1 MSNVFTRRIMGVET
15 EYGIT
20 ATAANGNHT
29 LGAAEVAR
37 YLFEPI
43 VEEYGSSNIFSANGS
58 RLYLDMG
65 AHPEIAT
72 AECDSIT
79 QLLNYERAGD
89 RILDDLAQQAEKK
102 LERDGVGKHV
112 YLFKNN
118 LDSHGNSYGC
128 HENYLISRSMVL
140 RAIGR
145 ALEPLMV
152 TRQLVCGA
160 GLIERKT
167 PEHPAQ
173 FVLSQRADQVW
184 EGVSSAT
191 TRARPMI
198 NSRDEA
204 HADSTVYRR
213 LHVIGG
219 DTNLAEPTFA
229 LKVGSALLVLE
240 MIEAGIELPDFE
252 LEDPIAQIREIS
264 RDLSGKTEM
273 RLKNGGTVTA
283 LEIQQALCQHATDW
297 LEVRDNFRESGQHAS
312 GQTETGQDTGTS
324 TTEMYRVVDLWRRA
338 LEAIETQDFSRVNR
352 ELDWVIKKE
361 LFDHYR
367 SRLGDDWEHPKL
379 LQVDLAMHDI
389 RRGRGIFQVLQDK
402 GRVERWTTDKSIAQA
417 MSTAPTTT
425 RAHQRGQFLAHARNT
440 STPFAVDWSRMKI
453 TEPKKMEY
461 TFNDPFATESP
472 ELEELLTIMKQSNN
486 AE

>member
-20 ATAANGNHT
+20 ATSADGNHT

-43 VEEYGSSNIFSANGS
+43 VEEHGSSNIFSVNGS
-58 RLYLDMG
+58 RVYLDMG

-102 LERDGVGKHV
+102 LVRDGVGKHV

-160 GLIERKT
+160 GHIERET
-167 PEHPAQ
+167 AEHPAQ

-204 HADSTVYRR
+204 HADSNLYRR

-252 LEDPIAQIREIS
+252 LEDPISQIREIS
-264 RDLSGKTEM
+264 RDLTGKTEM
-273 RLKNGGTVTA
+273 RLKNGATVTA
-283 LEIQQALCQHATDW
+283 LEIQQSLCQHAGEW
-297 LEVRDNFRESGQHAS
+297 LEVRDNYREAGQA
-312 GQTETGQDTGTS
+312 EGTP
-324 TTEMYRVVDLWRRA
+324 TAEMHRVVELWRRA
-338 LEAIETQDFSRVNR
+338 LEAIETQNFSLVNR

-367 SRLGDDWEHPKL
+367 SRLGEDWEHPKL

-402 GRVERWTTDKSIAQA
+402 GRVDRWTCDESIAEA
-417 MSTAPTTT
+417 MTTAPTTT
-425 RAHQRGQFLAHARNT
+425 RAHQRGQFLSLARNT
-440 STPFAVDWSRMKI
+440 NASFAVDWSRMKI
-453 TEPKKMEY
+453 TDPQRVEY
-461 TFNDPFATESP
+461 TFGDPFATKSP
-472 ELEELLTIMKQSNN
+472 ELDEMLAIMRQDNHDR
-486 AE
+486 A

>member
-1 MSNVFTRRIMGVET
+1 MSSVFTRRIMGVET

-20 ATAANGNHT
+20 ATAANGTHT

-43 VEEYGSSNIFSANGS
+43 VDEHGSSNIFSANGS

-89 RILDDLAQQAEKK
+89 RILDELAQRAEQK
-102 LERDGVGKHV
+102 LVRDGVGKHV

-152 TRQLVCGA
+152 TRQLICGA
-160 GLIERKT
+160 GLIEPET
-167 PEHPAQ
+167 DEHPAR

-204 HADSTVYRR
+204 HADSQRYRR

-219 DTNLAEPTFA
+219 DTNLSEPTFA

-240 MIEAGIELPDFE
+240 MIEAERELPDFE
-252 LEDPIAQIREIS
+252 LADPIGQIREIS
-264 RDLSGKTEM
+264 RDLSGRTQL

-283 LEIQQALCQHATDW
+283 LEIQQALCGHAADW
-297 LEVRDNFRESGQHAS
+297 LEVRDDYLDDAGH
-312 GQTETGQDTGTS
+312 GGS
-324 TTEMYRVVDLWRRA
+324 TTSEMHRVVDLWRRA
-338 LEAIETQDFSRVNR
+338 LDALESQDFSQVNR

-367 SRLGDDWEHPKL
+367 ARLGDDWSHPKL
-379 LQVDLAMHDI
+379 AQIDLAMHDI
-389 RRGRGIFQVLQDK
+389 RPGRGIFQVLQEK
-402 GRVERWTTDKSIAQA
+402 GRVERWTTDEAITAA
-417 MSTAPTTT
+417 MDTPPDTT
-425 RAHQRGQFLAHARNT
+425 RAHQRGKFLARARET
-440 STPFAVDWSRMKI
+440 ETEFAVDWSRMKI
-453 TEPKKMEY
+453 TEPARLEY
-461 TFNDPFATESP
+461 TFGDPFATDSP
-472 ELEELLTIMKQSNN
+472 ELEELLALMNRGANDT
-486 AE
+486 E